1 MGPRVL
7 LGLWHYEAQGP
18 VLQGWCASPGFVGS
32 RCSERDDGSH
42 LPSRPPGW
50 SAGLVEPLLQLLEA
64 CVAAAALFLTGA
76 GSLPTGKGMHFAL
89 ASCRCSLL
97 GWHFTAEI

>member
-1 MGPRVL
+1 MGQGCCLASGTMRPKALCCRV
-7 LGLWHYEAQGP
+7 GA
-18 VLQGWCASPGFVGS
+18 PGFVGS
-32 RCSERDDGSH
+32 RCLERDDGSH

-50 SAGLVEPLLQLLEA
+50 SAGLVEPLPQLLEA
-64 CVAAAALFLTGA
+64 CVAASALFLTGA
-76 GSLPTGKGMHFAL
+76 GSLPTGKGVHFAL